1 MMEYG
6 RKSGK
11 IFTVACLT
19 IIFVFFAAVMCRV
32 ATRQLVVKKLGIRN
46 NITAAIFFDAP
57 KLNQLENQQKEGD
70 SREKNV
76 VIDWMTKYPFGDAG
90 WGNGKLI
97 SKYEGKVDSVKKKI
111 CDYTGE
117 FFPGRMLFSR
127 ATEKQ
132 NALLQWKYSKGI
144 SNDDMDVLFMQN
156 GYLTYVQ
163 PRESEASIKEIGD
176 SLADFKVWLAERN
189 IPLLYVNAGSKVNPD
204 DKQLTAWDMLSEY
217 TNENGDA
224 LQEYLV
230 TKGVDYI
237 DMRQEMKQAGLDWY
251 AAYYKVDH
259 HWTTETGMWAAGVIA
274 EKLNKDYGF
283 AFDKEFFDRNNYTAD
298 TYAWKGGQWRS
309 AHATSDYDCPRE
321 AYTYYLP
328 DFPTLFSVEIPT
340 RSIRW
345 QGEYQDTLINMPKV
359 MESREYS
366 ETDLMYK
373 PDAYNINAT
382 WHNDDVGIFKNL
394 MPVDNH
400 KKLLVLQDSFG
411 FYLTTYLACDVQEVH
426 VLHLLKFDGSLRAY
440 IEEIKPDMVIVLYCA
455 RNIKKINWAN
465 HKAAFDFR

>member
-32 ATRQLVVKKLGIRN
+32 ATRQLVVKKLGIMN
-46 NITAAIFFDAP
+46 NITAAIFWDAS

-76 VIDWMTKYPFGDAG
+76 TVDWMTKYPFQDAG
-90 WGNGKLI
+90 WSNGKLI
-97 SKYEGKVDSVKKKI
+97 SKYEGKVASVKKKI
-111 CDYTGE
+111 GDYTGE
-117 FFPGRMLFSR
+117 FFPGRLLFSR

-132 NALLQWKYSKGI
+132 NALLQWKYGKGR
-144 SNDDMDVLFMQN
+144 SEDNMDVLFMRN

-163 PRESEASIKEIGD
+163 PRESEVSIKEIGD
-176 SLADFKVWLAERN
+176 SLADFKAWLAEKN

-224 LQEYLV
+224 LQEYLA
-230 TKGVDYI
+230 TKGVDYM

-283 AFDKEFFDRNNYTAD
+283 AFDKALFDRNNYTAD
-298 TYAWKGGQWRS
+298 TYDWKGGQWRS

-340 RSIRW
+340 RSIQW

-373 PDAYNINAT
+373 PDAYNNAT
-382 WHNDDVGIFKNL
+382 WHNDAVGIFKNL
-394 MPVDNH
+394 LPVANH
-400 KKLLVLQDSFG
+400 KKLLVVQDSFG
-411 FYLTTYLACDVQEVH
+411 WYLTTYLACDVQEVH

>member
-32 ATRQLVVKKLGIRN
+32 ATRQLVVKKLGIMN
-46 NITAAIFFDAP
+46 NITAAIFWDAS

-76 VIDWMTKYPFGDAG
+76 TVDWMTKYPFQDAG
-90 WGNGKLI
+90 WSNGKLI
-97 SKYEGKVDSVKKKI
+97 SKYEGKVASVKKKI
-111 CDYTGE
+111 GDYTGE
-117 FFPGRMLFSR
+117 FFPGRLLFSR

-132 NALLQWKYSKGI
+132 NALLQWKYGKGI

-274 EKLNKDYGF
+274 EKL
-283 AFDKEFFDRNNYTAD
+283 
-298 TYAWKGGQWRS
+298 
-309 AHATSDYDCPRE
+309 
-321 AYTYYLP
+321 
-328 DFPTLFSVEIPT
+328 
-340 RSIRW
+340 
-345 QGEYQDTLINMPKV
+345 
-359 MESREYS
+359 
-366 ETDLMYK
+366 
-373 PDAYNINAT
+373 
-382 WHNDDVGIFKNL
+382 
-394 MPVDNH
+394 
-400 KKLLVLQDSFG
+400 
-411 FYLTTYLACDVQEVH
+411 
-426 VLHLLKFDGSLRAY
+426 
-440 IEEIKPDMVIVLYCA
+440 
-455 RNIKKINWAN
+455 
-465 HKAAFDFR
+465 